1 MTYILCCKKKKIQH
15 QKNIYKRV
23 NATLFHLYKILKLAK
38 LPYELKIRAVASL
51 SRVIGIDWEDM
62 GVPSEGTQ
70 VFSILIG
77 V

>member
-1 MTYILCCKKKKIQH
+1 M
-15 QKNIYKRV
+15 
-23 NATLFHLYKILKLAK
+23 AK

-77 V
+77 VWVSWIYQLVKTVQLKINTF